1 LDSSTIHAE
10 VRLKARAPLAISSAL
25 IALLLYVPLAV
36 VALFS
41 FNASRHS
48 MTWTGFSTEWYRTL
62 PQNDLA
68 AGAVKNSLILA
79 TCSAAISTLFG
90 TMLGYGMFKK
100 NSKRIADALHIPIC
114 LPDIVQAVALL
125 LLFSVVHA
133 HAGVLGLGMS
143 AMILGHV
150 TFQIPFVAVVV
161 RARCS
166 TLDKSW
172 DEAARDLGATPA
184 QTFWHVTLPMLRPG
198 IIAGALLAFTLS
210 LDDFVVS
217 FFTGGAGSTT
227 LPVWIYS
234 SVKRGISPEI
244 NALST
249 LLILAATVATIL
261 VTLVQK
267 KPTIPLDEAEPRN
280 VE

>member
-1 LDSSTIHAE
+1 MRA
-10 VRLKARAPLAISSAL
+10 KAPLAISSAVIGL
-25 IALLLYVPLAV
+25 FLYVPLVV

-41 FNASRHS
+41 FNASRHGVAWS
-48 MTWTGFSTEWYRTL
+48 GFSLEWYRSL
-62 PQNDLA
+62 PSNELA
-68 AGAVKNSLILA
+68 IGAMKNSLTLA
-79 TCSAAISTLFG
+79 FSSAAISTVLG
-90 TMLGYGMFKK
+90 TMLGYGMFKT
-100 NSKRIADALHIPIC
+100 NSKRIANALHIPIC

-125 LLFSVVHA
+125 LFFSVIHNRV
-133 HAGVLGLGMS
+133 GILLLGMP

-161 RARCS
+161 RARCA

-172 DEAARDLGATPA
+172 DEAARDLGATAA

-198 IIAGALLAFTLS
+198 ILAGAMLAFTLS

-227 LPVWIYS
+227 LPVLIYS

-249 LLILAATVATIL
+249 LLIVAAILATIL

-267 KPTIPLDEAEPRN
+267 SPTIPLEE
-280 VE
+280 

>member
-1 LDSSTIHAE
+1 M
-10 VRLKARAPLAISSAL
+10 KARAPLAISSAI
-25 IALLLYVPLAV
+25 IALFLYVPLAV

-48 MTWTGFSTEWYRTL
+48 AAWTGFSLEWYRSL
-62 PQNDLA
+62 PHNELA
-68 AGAVKNSLILA
+68 LGAVKTSLILA
-79 TCSAAISTLFG
+79 TCSSAISTILG
-90 TMLGYGMFKK
+90 TMLGYGMFRR
-100 NSKRIADALHIPIC
+100 SSRRIANFLHIPIC

-125 LLFSVVHA
+125 LFFSVA
-133 HAGVLGLGMS
+133 HNWLGILGLGMT

-161 RARCS
+161 RARCA
-166 TLDKSW
+166 TLDRAW

-184 QTFWHVTLPMLRPG
+184 QAFWHVTLPMLRPG
-198 IIAGALLAFTLS
+198 ILAGAMLAFTLS

-227 LPVWIYS
+227 LPVWIFS
-234 SVKRGISPEI
+234 SVKRGITPDI

-249 LLILAATVATIL
+249 LLIGAAVMATIV
-261 VTLVQK
+261 VTLIQK
-267 KPTIPLDEAEPRN
+267 SPTIPLDEPELPARN

>member
-1 LDSSTIHAE
+1 LDSKAVDAE
-10 VRLKARAPLAISSAL
+10 AGLKARAPLVVSSAL
-25 IALLLYVPLAV
+25 IALFLYVPLIV
-36 VALFS
+36 VAVFS

-48 MTWTGFSTEWYRTL
+48 ATWSGFSLEWYRSL
-62 PQNDLA
+62 PKNELA
-68 AGAVKNSLILA
+68 IAAVKNSLLLA
-79 TCSAAISTLFG
+79 TCSTAISTFLG
-90 TMLGYGMFKK
+90 TMLGYGMFKM

-114 LPDIVQAVALL
+114 LPDIVQGVALL
-125 LLFSVVHA
+125 LFFSVIHNK
-133 HAGVLGLGMS
+133 AGILGLGML

-161 RARCS
+161 RARCA

-172 DEAARDLGATPA
+172 DEAAQDLGATA
-184 QTFWHVTLPMLRPG
+184 TQTFWHVTLPMLRPG
-198 IIAGALLAFTLS
+198 ILAGAMLAFTLS

-227 LPVWIYS
+227 LPVLIYS

-249 LLILAATVATIL
+249 LLILAAIVATIL

-267 KPTIPLDEAEPRN
+267 SPTIPLNE
-280 VE
+280 

>member
-1 LDSSTIHAE
+1 M
-10 VRLKARAPLAISSAL
+10 PLAISSAI
-25 IALLLYVPLAV
+25 IALFLYVPLLV
-36 VALFS
+36 VAVFS
-41 FNASRHS
+41 FNASRHGV
-48 MTWTGFSTEWYRTL
+48 TWTAFSTEWYRAL
-62 PQNDLA
+62 PHNELTMNA
-68 AGAVKNSLILA
+68 AKNSLILA
-79 TCSAAISTLFG
+79 VCSAAIATALG
-90 TMLGYGMFKK
+90 TMLGYGMFKTK
-100 NSKRIADALHIPIC
+100 SKRLAGLLHVPVC

-125 LLFSVVHA
+125 LFCSVA
-133 HAGVLGLGMS
+133 HSWIGVLGLGMP

-150 TFQIPFVAVVV
+150 TFEIPFVALIV
-161 RARCS
+161 RARCA

-227 LPVWIYS
+227 LSVLIYS
-234 SVKRGISPEI
+234 SVKRGVSPEI

-249 LLILAATVATIL
+249 LLIFAAVIATIL

-267 KPTIPLDEAEPRN
+267 SPTLPLDESELPPRN

>member
-1 LDSSTIHAE
+1 M
-10 VRLKARAPLAISSAL
+10 KARAPLAISSAL

>member
-1 LDSSTIHAE
+1 M
-10 VRLKARAPLAISSAL
+10 KARAPLAISSAV
-25 IALLLYVPLAV
+25 IALFLYVPLAV

-41 FNASRHS
+41 FNAARHS
-48 MTWTGFSTEWYRTL
+48 ATWTGFSLEWYRTL

-68 AGAVKNSLILA
+68 IGALKNSLTLA
-79 TCSAAISTLFG
+79 TCSATISTILG
-90 TMLGYGMFKK
+90 TMLGYGMFKT
-100 NSKRIADALHIPIC
+100 NSKRIADFLHIPIC

-125 LLFSVVHA
+125 LFFSVVHSWT
-133 HAGVLGLGMS
+133 GVLGLGMP

-172 DEAARDLGATPA
+172 GEAARDLGATPA

-198 IIAGALLAFTLS
+198 IIAGALLALTLS

-234 SVKRGISPEI
+234 SVKRGILPEI

-249 LLILAATVATIL
+249 LLILAAIVATIL

-267 KPTIPLDEAEPRN
+267 SPTIPVDE
-280 VE
+280 

>member
-1 LDSSTIHAE
+1 
-10 VRLKARAPLAISSAL
+10 LKARAPLAVSSAI
-25 IALLLYVPLAV
+25 IAAFLYLPLLV

-48 MTWTGFSTEWYRTL
+48 AAWTGFSTEWYRSL
-62 PQNDLA
+62 PHNEMA
-68 AGAVKNSLILA
+68 IGAVKNSLALA
-79 TCSAAISTLFG
+79 ACSAAISAILG
-90 TMLGYGMFKK
+90 TMLGYGIFTL
-100 NSKRIADALHIPIC
+100 NSKRIAAALHVPIC
-114 LPDIVQAVALL
+114 FPDIVQAVALL
-125 LLFSVVHA
+125 LFFTVA
-133 HAGVLGLGMS
+133 HNKIGVLGLGMP

-161 RARCS
+161 RARCA
-166 TLDKSW
+166 TLDQSW

-198 IIAGALLAFTLS
+198 IIAGAMLAFTLS

-227 LPVWIYS
+227 LPVLIYS

-249 LLILAATVATIL
+249 LLIVAAIVATIL

-267 KPTIPLDEAEPRN
+267 SPTIPLEE
-280 VE
+280 

>member
-1 LDSSTIHAE
+1 M
-10 VRLKARAPLAISSAL
+10 KARAPLAISSAL
-25 IALLLYVPLAV
+25 IALFLYVPLAV

-41 FNASRHS
+41 FNAARHS
-48 MTWTGFSTEWYRTL
+48 ASWTGASLEWYRTL
-62 PQNDLA
+62 PQNELA
-68 AGAVKNSLILA
+68 IAAVKNSVTLA
-79 TCSAAISTLFG
+79 ICSSAISTLLG
-90 TMLGYGMFKK
+90 TMLGYGMFKR
-100 NSKRIADALHIPIC
+100 NSKRIAKFLHLPIC

-125 LLFSVVHA
+125 LFFSVA
-133 HAGVLGLGMS
+133 HNWLGVLGLGMP
-143 AMILGHV
+143 AMILGHA

-161 RARCS
+161 RARCA
-166 TLDKSW
+166 TLDPAW
-172 DEAARDLGATPA
+172 DEAARDLGATPREA
-184 QTFWHVTLPMLRPG
+184 FWHVTLPILRPG
-198 IIAGALLAFTLS
+198 ILAGAMLAFTLS

-249 LLILAATVATIL
+249 LLIVTAVIATVI
-261 VTLVQK
+261 VTLIQK
-267 KPTIPLDEAEPRN
+267 SPTLPMESELPARN